1 MIKSLLLLAL
11 LSLTSLSWAF
21 VPFEVTDIRLEG
33 ATRISH
39 GTIFTYLPIE
49 KGDRVTKKSIN
60 RSIKS
65 LFRTGYFSDVKILRE
80 EGDVLI
86 IKLVERPAI
95 ASIEIDGNKAIKTD
109 ELLKG
114 LRNIGLVEGE
124 VFDKLQLERVQNE
137 LTKQYFSRGKYN
149 VIVDAKIKKLDRNR
163 VKVNIDIVEGKAA
176 KIKHIKIV
184 GNTVFTD
191 EELINILESDTTNFL
206 SWYSSDDKYSKE
218 KLNGDLEK
226 LKSHYM
232 DRGYVDFNVESVQV
246 SISPDKKDI
255 YITANINEGDVYTFG
270 EMKVTGEMV
279 LPKESFER
287 LVLTKKGDIFARN
300 LTEASAER
308 MKIILGNLGYAF
320 AEVTP
325 VPETHKDTHI
335 VDVVYFIDPGKRVY
349 VRNVN
354 FNGNVKTKDEV
365 LRREMRQF
373 EGGWYSKSL
382 VERSKIRL
390 QQKPYFEEVNIE
402 TPKVPGTD
410 DQVDVEVTV
419 KERNAGQF
427 QFSVGFS
434 QVSGINTSVSVS
446 LQNLLGTGNTLS
458 FAINNSNFFKRLN
471 VFYENPF
478 YNDEGV
484 TRGFSMDYSTANFG
498 EVNIAR
504 FNSSN
509 GGFGMHMSFPIS
521 EYDRI
526 FTSIAYQRRNVQA
539 FLGSTAP
546 LIFND
551 LCDLGGYAYT
561 TQLRLPE
568 GSSWDGVSCAPEA
581 LDGTVPP
588 DDSSGIRNGVLIPY
602 QIRRAFTFYN
612 AEARWSRDSR
622 NRFFNPTR
630 GSFYRLGAEIALPGS
645 TAQFYKFNARVNK
658 LFPLTKNLTLS
669 IVGELGYGDGYGG
682 TKKLPFFE
690 NFFAGGTQ
698 SSIRGY
704 RDNTLGPKSTILGD
718 ELSGDLPL
726 TSRLGDP
733 VGGSLKTVGSVELV
747 FPTPFAKVG
756 NSARLALFWDFGN
769 VFSTYN
775 DFEAREFRHSAGLAL
790 KWQAPVGPIIINFA
804 HAFNDDQFDD
814 TETIQ
819 FAFGNTF

>member
-1 MIKSLLLLAL
+1 MIKTLLLTIL
-11 LSLTSLSWAF
+11 LGLTTFAMAF
-21 VPFEVTDIRLEG
+21 EPFVVEDIRLDG
-33 ATRISH
+33 ADRISH

-49 KGDRVTKKSIN
+49 KGDKVTNRSIS

-65 LFRTGYFSDVKILRE
+65 LFRTGYFNDVKILRE
-80 EGDVLI
+80 GNILVV
-86 IKLVERPAI
+86 KVVERPAI
-95 ASIEIDGNKAIKTD
+95 ASIEIDGNKAIKTE
-109 ELLKG
+109 ELLTG

-149 VIVDAKIKKLDRNR
+149 VVVEAKVKDIDRNR
-163 VKVNIDIVEGKAA
+163 VKVTIDIEEGKAA

-184 GNTVFTD
+184 GNTVFSD
-191 EELINILESDTTNFL
+191 EELIDTFESDTTGFL

-226 LKSHYM
+226 LKSYYM

-246 SISPDKKDI
+246 TISQDKKDV
-255 YITANINEGDVYTFG
+255 YITANITEGDAYKFG
-270 EMKVTGEMV
+270 DMKITGEMV
-279 LPKESFER
+279 IDKKTLES
-287 LVLTKKGDIFARN
+287 LMVTKKGEVFARN

-320 AEVTP
+320 AEITP
-325 VPETHKDTHI
+325 VPEINKETNN
-335 VDVVYFIDPGKRVY
+335 VDVTYYVDPGKRVY

-354 FNGNVKTKDEV
+354 FHGNIKTKDEV

-390 QQKPYFEEVNIE
+390 QQKPYFEEVTIE
-402 TPKVPGTD
+402 TPKVPGTE

-419 KERNAGQF
+419 KERNSGQF
-427 QFSVGFS
+427 QFSVGYS
-434 QVSGINTSVSVS
+434 QLSKLNTSVSVS
-446 LQNLLGTGNTLS
+446 LQNLLGTGNSLS
-458 FAINNSNFFKRLN
+458 FAVNNSNFFKQLN
-471 VFYENPF
+471 VFYENP
-478 YNDEGV
+478 YYTDEGIS
-484 TRGFSMDYSTANFG
+484 RGFAMNYSTSNFG
-498 EVNIAR
+498 EANIAR
-504 FNSSN
+504 FSSSN
-509 GGFGMHMSFPIS
+509 GGVSMNMSFPIS

-526 FTSIAYQRRNVQA
+526 YTSIGYERKNVKA
-539 FLGSTAP
+539 FLGSTAS
-546 LIFND
+546 LIFSD

-561 TQLRLPE
+561 TQPNLPFGVAWNGTDCLPE
-568 GSSWDGVSCAPEA
+568 QPEI
-581 LDGTVPP
+581 VIP
-588 DDSSGIRNGVLIPY
+588 DDPDGIRNGLLIPF
-602 QIRRAFTFYN
+602 QARRSFTFYK

-630 GSFYRLGAEIALPGS
+630 GSFYRLGAEFALPGS
-645 TAQFYKFNARVNK
+645 TAKFYKITAKSNK

-669 IVGELGYGDGYGG
+669 VSGEIDYGDGYGD
-682 TKKLPFFE
+682 TTKLPFFE
-690 NFFAGGTQ
+690 NFFAGGV

-704 RDNTLGPKSTILGD
+704 RANTLGPKSSVLGD
-718 ELSGDLPL
+718 DLGPGVPL
-726 TSRLGDP
+726 TSRPGDP
-733 VGGSLKTVGSVELV
+733 VGGSLKTTGSVELV

-769 VFSTYN
+769 VFSTFD
-775 DFEAREFRHSAGLAL
+775 DFEAREFRHSAGIAL
-790 KWQAPVGPIIINFA
+790 KWQAPVGPIVINFA
-804 HAFNDDQFDD
+804 VPFNDNVFDD

>member
-1 MIKSLLLLAL
+1 MIRSLLLLTL

-21 VPFEVTDIRLEG
+21 EPFVVSDIRLDG
-33 ATRISH
+33 ANRISH

-49 KGDRVTKKSIN
+49 KGDRVTKRSIK

-65 LFRTGYFSDVKILRE
+65 LFRTGYFSDVKLFRE
-80 EGDVLI
+80 GGDLLVV
-86 IKLVERPAI
+86 KLVERPAI
-95 ASIEIDGNKAIKTD
+95 ASIDIDGNKAIKTD

-114 LRNIGLVEGE
+114 LRNIGLIEGE
-124 VFDKLQLERVQNE
+124 VFDKLQLERVKNE

-149 VIVDAKIKKLDRNR
+149 VVVDAKIKKLDRNR

-191 EELINILESDTTNFL
+191 EELIDTFESDTTNFL

-226 LKSHYM
+226 LKSYYM

-255 YITANINEGDVYTFG
+255 YITANINEGNIYTFG
-270 EMKVTGEMV
+270 DMKVTGEMV
-279 LPKESFER
+279 LPKESFEG
-287 LVLTKKGDIFARN
+287 LIVSEKGKTFARN

-320 AEVTP
+320 AEITP
-325 VPETHKDTHI
+325 VPEIHKDTHV
-335 VDVVYFIDPGKRVY
+335 VDVVFFVDPGKRVY

-354 FNGNVKTKDEV
+354 FHGNIKTKDEV

-390 QQKPYFEEVNIE
+390 QQKPYFEEVTIE

-419 KERNAGQF
+419 KERNSGQF

-434 QVSGINTSVSVS
+434 QVSGVNTAISVS

-458 FAINNSNFFKRLN
+458 FAVNNSSFFKRLN
-471 VFYENPF
+471 VFYEDPY

-484 TRGFSMDYSTANFG
+484 TRGFSMDYSTSNFG
-498 EVNIAR
+498 EANIAR
-504 FNSSN
+504 FSSSN

-526 FTSIAYQRRNVQA
+526 FTSLAYQRRNVKA
-539 FLGSTAP
+539 FLGSTAS

-561 TQLRLPE
+561 TQPTLPA
-568 GSSWDGVSCAPEA
+568 GVSWDGIACAPEA
-581 LDGTVPP
+581 VEMTPP
-588 DDSSGIRNGVLIPY
+588 DDPDGIRDGVLVPF
-602 QIRRAFTFYN
+602 QVRKAFTFYT

-630 GSFYRLGAEIALPGS
+630 GSYYRLGAEFTLPGS
-645 TAQFYKFNARVNK
+645 TALFYKFNAKANR
-658 LFPLTKNLTLS
+658 LFPLSKNITLS
-669 IVGELGYGDGYGG
+669 LTGELGYGDGYSK

-704 RDNTLGPKSTILGD
+704 RDNTLGPKSTVLGD
-718 ELSGDLPL
+718 NLSGDLPL
-726 TSRLGDP
+726 TSRPGDP

-769 VFSTYN
+769 VFNGYN
-775 DFEAREFRHSAGLAL
+775 DFEAREFRHSVGLAL

-804 HAFNDDQFDD
+804 RPFNNDKLDD